1 MSGPLDTRWRPA
13 LTLLAPHRLGFV
25 LAMLL
30 LVSSALWW
38 TLVQLDRVSAAVSLP
53 YAMSP
58 SLAHGAVMS
67 FGFIPLFFSGFM
79 FTAGPKWLQVAPPSV
94 RQLLVP
100 LLLQTVGWLLWL
112 AGAHLEA
119 RLALVGLALATL
131 GLMWVSGLFW
141 QLIWRSPAADR
152 VHALVVG
159 VGCLVG
165 CLSLLGVA
173 MAMVFDA
180 PEIATAC
187 VLTGLWGFIVVVY
200 VAVAHR
206 MLPFFTSCALPMM
219 AAWRPFGALWLMLAT
234 ALFEVSAVWVELNG
248 LPQGAAGPIW
258 MMWRGSLELA
268 VGAVLLWL
276 AWVWGLVPSLKN
288 RLLAM
293 LHIGFVWLALALL
306 LSGAS
311 QWLGASSGV
320 PALGLGPMHALS
332 MGCLASLMLAMVT
345 RVSCGHSGRALH
357 ADKLIWSLFWLL
369 QLTTVLRIVADAHA
383 TLAGGLLLPAA
394 VLWVG
399 VMSLWGVHLGNWYG
413 RLRPD
418 GRPG

>member
-1 MSGPLDTRWRPA
+1 MSEPLDARWRPA
-13 LTLLAPHRLGFV
+13 HTLLAPHRLGFV

-38 TLVQLDRVSAAVSLP
+38 ALVQLDRVSTVVSLP

-58 SLAHGAVMS
+58 SLVHGAVMS

-79 FTAGPKWLQVAPPSV
+79 FTAGPKWLGVTPPSV
-94 RQLLVP
+94 RQLQVP
-100 LLLQTVGWLLWL
+100 LLLQAGGWWLWL
-112 AGAHLEA
+112 AGAHLDA
-119 RLALVGLALATL
+119 RIALFGLALATL
-131 GLMWVSGLFW
+131 GLIWVSGLFW
-141 QLIWRSPAADR
+141 QLIWRSPAPDR
-152 VHALVVG
+152 VHAMVVG
-159 VGCLVG
+159 VGCGVG
-165 CLSLLGVA
+165 CVSLLGVA
-173 MAMVFDA
+173 LARVLDA

-187 VLTGLWGFIVVVY
+187 VLTGLWGFIVVGY

-206 MLPFFTSCALPMM
+206 MIPFFTSSALPMM
-219 AAWRPFGALWLMLAT
+219 DAWRPFWVLWLMLT
-234 ALFEVSAVWVELNG
+234 TTFLEVVAVWVERNG
-248 LPQGAAGPIW
+248 LPDGAAGPTW
-258 MMWRGSLELA
+258 MGLRGSLELA
-268 VGAVLLWL
+268 AGTVLLWL
-276 AWVWGLVPSLKN
+276 AWAWGLVQSLTN

-293 LHIGFVWLALALL
+293 LHIGFMWLAVALL

-345 RVSCGHSGRALH
+345 RVSCGHSGRVLH

-369 QLTTVLRIVADAHA
+369 QLTTVMRIASDAYPA
-383 TLAGGLLLPAA
+383 LAGDLLLPAA
-394 VLWVG
+394 LLWAG
-399 VMSLWGVHLGNWYG
+399 VMSVWGVHLGNWYG
-413 RLRPD
+413 RVRTD